1 MKNLHQTVFTIFLC
15 LANLASLSVAAQS
28 LDHPLRPPQTGS
40 PQATLQSF
48 VHAMNEVYVI
58 ATGDGARGRDTVLP
72 LRRAAATID
81 MSTFPAE
88 IRRSQSIEVALMLD
102 EVLDRIGFPDLSMV
116 PSAAAE
122 LPEKWRIPNTP
133 ITISLMDE
141 GPRSGEYLFTSQTA
155 ENIREY
161 YEAVR
166 DLPYADATMPGL
178 YTAYLTT
185 PGPGI
190 ALRWS
195 ERLPEWSKKTAFDQ
209 TYWQWT
215 ALFAITLLLVLQFV
229 PILRVS
235 RAVAKAETAQQERAR
250 RCRLLI
256 TLFVALLLTM
266 AAAWF
271 VDEIVNLTGD
281 TQITVAYALALL
293 RFVFLGWI
301 VIVAGNVFVD
311 LVSWARGLE
320 QNSAGVLLLTVA
332 SWIVV
337 GLFLF
342 ALVVAAAQRFGFPAY
357 SVVTGLGV
365 GGIAIGFGAQA
376 LVRDILSGVFFLMD
390 DAFRKGEYV
399 KVGEAMGNVE
409 KISIRSM
416 QLRHHLGAIHTIP
429 YGQIAQLTNFS
440 RDWVIVKLSFTVPY
454 ETDPKLIKRKFKEIG
469 EGMMADPAF
478 ADSFI
483 EPFESQ
489 GVFDFDDVGMVV
501 RGKFMTKPGEQFT
514 IRAELQARV
523 KAAFDEVGIN
533 FARKEV
539 RVAMPE
545 AESAVGQLNPE
556 QRAAVAA
563 ASASDPS
570 KR

>member
-1 MKNLHQTVFTIFLC
+1 MTHLYRSVFIFFLC
-15 LANLASLSVAAQS
+15 LANMASLPLAAQTV
-28 LDHPLRPPQTGS
+28 DHPLRPPQTGS

-48 VHAMNEVYVI
+48 VNAMDEVYVI
-58 ATGDGARGRDTVLP
+58 ATGDGARGSDTVLP

-81 MSTFPAE
+81 MSAFPAE
-88 IRRSQSIEVALMLD
+88 IRRSQSIEMALMLD
-102 EVLDRIGFPDLSMV
+102 EVLDRIGLPDLSTV
-116 PSAAAE
+116 PSAASE

-133 ITISLMDE
+133 ITISLIDE

-155 ENIREY
+155 QNIREY
-161 YEAVR
+161 YESVR
-166 DLPYADATMPGL
+166 DLPYSNATTPGL

-195 ERLPEWSKKTAFDQ
+195 ERLPEWSKRTAFDQ

-215 ALFAITLLLVLQFV
+215 ALFVIALLIVLQFV

-235 RAVAKAETAQQERAR
+235 RSVAGAETENQERAR
-250 RCRLLI
+250 RRRQFMTLLG
-256 TLFVALLLTM
+256 ALVLTI

-293 RFVFLGWI
+293 RFVLLGWI
-301 VIVAGNVFVD
+301 VIVAGNLCVD
-311 LVSWARGLE
+311 LVSWVRGLE
-320 QNSAGVLLLTVA
+320 QNSAGVLLLTVV

-365 GGIAIGFGAQA
+365 GGIAIGLGAQA

-399 KVGEAMGNVE
+399 KVGDAMGNVE

-416 QLRHHLGAIHTIP
+416 QLRHHLGAVHTIP
-429 YGQIAQLTNFS
+429 YGQIAQVTNFS
-440 RDWVIVKLSFTVPY
+440 RDWVIVQLSFTVPY
-454 ETDPKLIKRKFKEIG
+454 ETDPKLIKGKFKEIG
-469 EGMMADPAF
+469 EDMMADPAF
-478 ADSFI
+478 AESFI
-483 EPFESQ
+483 EPFKSQ

-523 KAAFDEVGIN
+523 KAAFDEAGIN

-539 RVAMPE
+539 RVAMPDV
-545 AESAVGQLNPE
+545 ESATGQSNSE

-563 ASASDPS
+563 ASASEPS
-570 KR
+570 KS

>member
-1 MKNLHQTVFTIFLC
+1 MLHSNRVICAVAFTILT
-15 LANLASLSVAAQS
+15 LLSSVALAQS
-28 LDHPLRPPQTGS
+28 VEHPLRPPKTGS
-40 PQATLQSF
+40 PQATLQAF
-48 VHAMNEVYVI
+48 VAAMADVYKI
-58 ATGDGARGRDTVLP
+58 ATQPDAKGSDTILP

-81 MSTFPAE
+81 MSLFPPE
-88 IRRSQSIEVALMLD
+88 IRRSQSIEVALLLD
-102 EVLDRIGFPDLSMV
+102 EIFDRIGLPDITQA
-116 PSAAAE
+116 PSVDDE
-122 LPEKWRIPNTP
+122 TPNKWRVPNTP
-133 ITISLMDE
+133 ITIALVES
-141 GPRSGEYLFTSQTA
+141 GPRTGEYLFSASTA
-155 ENIREY
+155 QNIREY
-161 YEAVR
+161 YDAIRE
-166 DLPYADATMPGL
+166 LPYIDTSSPGL

-195 ERLPEWSKKTAFDQ
+195 EGLPDWSKLVVFEQ
-209 TYWQWT
+209 TYWQWI
-215 ALFAITLLLVLQFV
+215 ALAGVTILLTVQFI
-229 PILRVS
+229 PILRTS
-235 RAVAKAETAQQERAR
+235 RSVGTAETQEQERAK
-250 RCRLLI
+250 RLNQFV
-256 TLFVALLLTM
+256 TLLAALALTI

-281 TQITVAYALALL
+281 TQITVAYILAVL
-293 RFVFLGWI
+293 RFVLLGWI
-301 VIVAGNVFVD
+301 IVVAGNVFVD
-311 LVSWARGLE
+311 VVSWARGLE
-320 QNSAGVLLLTVA
+320 PNSAGVLLLTVA

-342 ALVVAAAQRFGFPAY
+342 ALIVAAAQRFGFPAY

-365 GGIAIGFGAQA
+365 GGIAIGLGAQA

-399 KVGEAMGNVE
+399 QVGDAMGNVE

-454 ETDPKLIKRKFKEIG
+454 DTDPKVIKRKFKEIG
-469 EGMMADPAF
+469 EDMVNDPAF
-478 ADSFI
+478 AGSFI
-483 EPFESQ
+483 EPFKSQ

-523 KAAFDEVGIN
+523 KAAFDDAGIN

-545 AESAVGQLNPE
+545 VEGTGDRPSAEQF
-556 QRAAVAA
+556 AAVAA
-563 ASASDPS
+563 ASTSESP
-570 KR
+570 KE

>member
-1 MKNLHQTVFTIFLC
+1 MMYLKRMAITAVFC
-15 LANLASLSVAAQS
+15 LFGLSALPGFAQS
-28 LDHPLRPPQTGS
+28 LEHPLRPPQTGS

-48 VHAMNEVYVI
+48 VNAMNEVHAI
-58 ATGDGARGRDTVLP
+58 ANQDDARGRDTVLP

-81 MSTFPAE
+81 MSSFPVE
-88 IRRSQSIEVALMLD
+88 IRRSQSIEVALLLD
-102 EVLDRIGFPDLSMV
+102 EVLDRVGLPDTSTV
-116 PSAAAE
+116 PSAASEA
-122 LPEKWRIPNTP
+122 PNKWRIPNTP
-133 ITISLMDE
+133 IAISLVE
-141 GPRSGEYLFTSQTA
+141 GGPRAGEYLFTAQTA
-155 ENIREY
+155 LNIREY

-166 DLPYADATMPGL
+166 DLPYSDATSPGL

-195 ERLPEWSKKTAFDQ
+195 ERLPEWSKKTLFDQ
-209 TYWQWT
+209 TYWQWI
-215 ALFAITLLLVLQFV
+215 ALAGVATLLVAQFI
-229 PILRVS
+229 PILRAS
-235 RAVAKAETAQQERAR
+235 RSVGAAETEQQERAKR
-250 RCRLLI
+250 RNQFA
-256 TLFVALLLTM
+256 TLLLALALTV

-281 TQITVAYALALL
+281 TQITVAYVLAIL
-293 RFVFLGWI
+293 RFFLIGWI

-311 LVSWARGLE
+311 AVSWARGLE
-320 QNSAGVLLLTVA
+320 PNSAGVLLLTVA

-342 ALVVAAAQRFGFPAY
+342 ALVVAAAQRFGLPAY

-365 GGIAIGFGAQA
+365 GGIAIGLGAQA

-399 KVGEAMGNVE
+399 RVGDAMGNVE

-416 QLRHHLGAIHTIP
+416 QLRHHLGAVHTIP
-429 YGQIAQLTNFS
+429 YGQISQLTNFS

-454 ETDPKLIKRKFKEIG
+454 ETDPKVIKRIFKEIG
-469 EGMMADPAF
+469 GDMMADPAY

-483 EPFESQ
+483 EPFKSQ
-489 GVFDFDDVGMVV
+489 GVFEFDDVGMVV

-523 KAAFDEVGIN
+523 KAAFDEAGIN

-545 AESAVGQLNPE
+545 VEGAGDQSSTE

-563 ASASDPS
+563 ASATDPPKS
-570 KR
+570 